1 MKVTSRYLHD
11 AFHEEAPTM
20 VTTDCNRSR
29 FVPERLSNGHYG
41 VYDTQ
46 LEGYVLRDV
55 AGGLANRVAAC
66 LNAPD
71 RRETSEPQLVAAA
84 TPVH

>member
-1 MKVTSRYLHD
+1 
-11 AFHEEAPTM
+11 M

-55 AGGLANRVAAC
+55 AGALANRVAAC

-71 RRETSEPQLVAAA
+71 RRETSEPQLVADAVRATLETNLAA
-84 TPVH
+84 ATTPVH